1 MDRIMVTAA
10 IGMGLVF
17 VTGIMVGIVLIMA
30 MAIRTEDRRKTL
42 TQEPPGAAAR
52 AVRKLNRVG
61 VRNITPR
68 DAEEVRR

>member
-1 MDRIMVTAA
+1 MDRIVVAAA

-17 VTGIMVGIVLIMA
+17 VTGVMVGIVLMVAI
-30 MAIRTEDRRKTL
+30 AIRREDRRKTL

-61 VRNITPR
+61 VRL
-68 DAEEVRR
+68 